1 MMLQYKRCGITVL
14 SRSVV
19 NLDIAAGSGTDAQL
33 QRDVHLLLETE
44 AQMVVRETEVPPAD
58 FVLLQTHCNS
68 KYV

>member
-1 MMLQYKRCGITVL
+1 MLQYKRCGITVL

-33 QRDVHLLLETE
+33 QRDVQLLLETE
-44 AQMVVRETEVPPAD
+44 AQMVRETEVPPAD
-58 FVLLQTHCNS
+58 FVLLQTHCNA

>member
-33 QRDVHLLLETE
+33 QRDVQLLLETE
-44 AQMVVRETEVPPAD
+44 AQMVRETEVPPAD
-58 FVLLQTHCNS
+58 FVLLQTHCNA

>member
-14 SRSVV
+14 LRSVV

-33 QRDVHLLLETE
+33 QRDVQLLLETE
-44 AQMVVRETEVPPAD
+44 AQMVRETEVPPAD